1 MTKKLYVGN
10 LSYNMT
16 EDELHSLFSEVGE
29 VSSVAIIIDRMS
41 GKSKGFGFVE
51 MSSEAEAQTAIQELN
66 GREVNNRSIR
76 VSEAHAP
83 RERSGGGEGREGR
96 GGFSR
101 GGGGGKNRGGP
112 PRGGN
117 RPDRDRY

>member
-16 EDELHSLFSEVGE
+16 EQELHTLFSEVGE
-29 VSSVAIIIDRMS
+29 VSSVAIIVDRMS

-51 MSSEAEAQTAIQELN
+51 MSSEAEAQSAIQQLN

-83 RERSGGGEGREGR
+83 RERSGGDNREGR
-96 GGFSR
+96 GNFSR
-101 GGGGGKNRGGP
+101 GGGKNRGGP

-117 RPDRDRY
+117 RPDRY